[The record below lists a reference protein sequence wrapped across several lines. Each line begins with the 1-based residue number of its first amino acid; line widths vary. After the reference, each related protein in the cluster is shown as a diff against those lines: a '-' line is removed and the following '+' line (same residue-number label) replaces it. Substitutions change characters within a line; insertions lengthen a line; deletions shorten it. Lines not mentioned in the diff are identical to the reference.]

1 MKKDPSSAQT
11 CIAIENMPSI
21 HQADISLLDVPL
33 IIANKETFADYGR
46 LVYQYKEEQV
56 WIETWPTPNWRPIE
70 AGTGNEGGVAEGKFQ
85 FKRAGNVMTSQNH
98 AVNGHYITGWF
109 DDPATASFDDKPLV
123 TDHIFVREANYHP
136 DSGQVFYP
144 IYSDPFVA
152 LLALPGDDVKP
163 ENFVAFFCDGS
174 FGIQIFPN
182 IWHQPIFPIK
192 QPASFMGK
200 QGKVHAC
207 VACDFV
213 TEFNC
218 YLKVPL
224 TLPKDKM

>member
-1 MKKDPSSAQT
+1 MKKDPSIAQT
-11 CIAIENMPSI
+11 CINIDDMPSI
-21 HQADISLLDVPL
+21 HDAGIRLLDVPL
-33 IIANKETFADYGR
+33 IVADKDSFADFGR

-56 WIETWPTPNWRPIE
+56 WIETWPKPNWRPVE
-70 AGTGNEGGVAEGKFQ
+70 TGTGNEGGIAEGKFQ
-85 FKRAGNVMTSQNH
+85 FKRTGDLMISQNH

-109 DDPATASFDDKPLV
+109 SDPATAKVDDEQLN
-123 TDHIFVREANYHP
+123 DDYIIVREANYHP

-144 IYSDPFVA
+144 IYNDPYIA
-152 LLALPGDDVKP
+152 LLALSGDDIQP
-163 ENFVAFFCDGS
+163 ENFVAFYCDGS
-174 FGIQIFPN
+174 FGIQISPN

-224 TLPKDKM
+224 RHP